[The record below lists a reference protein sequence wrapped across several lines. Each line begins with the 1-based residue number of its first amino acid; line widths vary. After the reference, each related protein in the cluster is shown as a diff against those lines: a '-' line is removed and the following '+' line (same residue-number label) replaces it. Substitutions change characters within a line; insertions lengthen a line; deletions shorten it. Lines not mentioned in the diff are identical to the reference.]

1 MVKLHLKIATQFIAL
16 LVTIM
21 FVITWTA
28 WPALAQSA
36 SASDEAQ
43 ESETSA
49 SDGEDEPADS
59 GSSESTN
66 GGDSRAAL
74 IMDASDSMMAQDVD
88 GGTRLDAAKQA
99 ANQLVDSLPE
109 TAVMG
114 MLVYGASESNAP
126 DNRER
131 GCQDIDV
138 LAPVERI
145 DKEELKGEI
154 DALEAQGYTP
164 MGNAL
169 RAAADELGSEG
180 ERSIILVSDGI
191 DTCAPPPVCEVAE
204 ELAGDGLDLAIHT
217 VGFKADEAAQAELE
231 CISEISGGIYV
242 EAENAEELGNQLEF
256 LVQRD
261 AVGYEM
267 AGTEFEYA
275 DNIDDAKWLDE
286 GQYQTHVTVSGT
298 ESEVNYFRVAVPE
311 GHNAMI
317 SVTGIPQRD
326 ATGSVASGSDGSVR
340 VNAAEV
346 SNHMDGSDCRA
357 DESMTVWRGNVDM
370 RNLFPTEPMT
380 SFIDGEEVGNCDM
393 EEWIVGHTFTAG
405 TDGELVG
412 EELGVEVNI
421 YYEPVPPEN
430 VIQLEGDFG
439 SLAQESPDVKFGEAQ
454 GVENGTS
461 FNDAPEIEPGT
472 YKNSIVAGETH
483 YYKIPVEWGQV
494 PEMAIRNRLNENI
507 DSAWLSLQLVNPVK
521 SVVED
526 TYNSQHTSNDT
537 DVSHLMSDR
546 PLRYNNRN
554 ANAGG
559 DRTSIAG
566 DHFIA
571 VSLSV
576 PWDEESLRNIDQ
588 EYELAVD
595 VTRPV
600 DEGSDWRP
608 TYEPGPES
616 SDTPPTFEAASSEAE
631 ETATESEEATDTDT
645 SNAAAEGESGGGG
658 FNGAIWGAV
667 GILVLGL
674 LAAIAVIVMRMR
686 NKQ

>member
-1 MVKLHLKIATQFIAL
+1 MVKLPLRTATQFLAL

-36 SASDEAQ
+36 STSDEVAEP
-43 ESETSA
+43 ESSA
-49 SDGEDEPADS
+49 SDTEDEPADS
-59 GSSESTN
+59 DSSESSD

-169 RAAADELGSEG
+169 RAAADELVSEG

-204 ELAGDGLDLAIHT
+204 ELAGDGFDLAIHT

-231 CISEISGGIYV
+231 CISEVSGGTYV

-286 GQYQTHVTVSGT
+286 GQYQTRVKISDSDSDVQ
-298 ESEVNYFRVAVPE
+298 YFRVAVPE
-311 GHNAMI
+311 GYNAMI
-317 SVTGIPQRD
+317 SVTGIPDRG
-326 ATGSVASGSDGSVR
+326 ATGASEAGSDGTVQI
-340 VNAAEV
+340 NAGEV
-346 SNHMDGSDCRA
+346 SNHMDGSDCDA
-357 DESMTVWRGNVDM
+357 TDSMTVSQGSVDI
-370 RNLFPTEPMT
+370 RNFFPTEPFT
-380 SFIDGEEVGNCDM
+380 SFINGEDIGNCDM
-393 EEWIVGHTFTAG
+393 DEWIIGHTFKASAQP
-405 TDGELVG
+405 ELVG

-421 YYEPVPPEN
+421 YYEPVPSED
-430 VIQLEGDFG
+430 VIQREGDNG
-439 SLAQESPDVKFGEAQ
+439 TLREESPDVKFGDAQ
-454 GVENGTS
+454 EIENGTS

-472 YKNSIVAGETH
+472 IRNSIVAGETQ

-494 PEMAIRNRLNENI
+494 PEMAIRSRLNENI
-507 DSAWLSLQLVNPVK
+507 DHNWLAVQLVNPVK
-521 SVVED
+521 SVVTD
-526 TYNSQHTSNDT
+526 THTSQYTSDGSE
-537 DVSHLMSDR
+537 VSHLMSDR
-546 PLRYNNRN
+546 PLRYNNRS
-554 ANAGG
+554 ANWGG
-559 DRTSIAG
+559 QSKAVAG

-571 VSLSV
+571 VSMSV
-576 PWDEESLRNIDQ
+576 PSQEDALKNIDQ

-608 TYEPGPES
+608 TYEPGPEP
-616 SDTPPTFEAASSEAE
+616 SDTPPTFEATSSEAE
-631 ETATESEEATDTDT
+631 ETATESDEATDTDT
-645 SNAAAEGESGGGG
+645 SSVAAEGESSGGG

>member
-1 MVKLHLKIATQFIAL
+1 MVRLPLRTVTQFLAL
-16 LVTIM
+16 LVAIM
-21 FVITWTA
+21 FATTWTT
-28 WPALAQSA
+28 WPALAQSE
-36 SASDEAQ
+36 SASDEA
-43 ESETSA
+43 EK
-49 SDGEDEPADS
+49 S
-59 GSSESTN
+59 GSESAEN
-66 GGDSRAAL
+66 SGGDSRAAL
-74 IMDASDSMMAQDVD
+74 IMDASDSMLAEDVD

-99 ANQLVDSLPE
+99 ANQLVNSLPE

-114 MLVYGASESNAP
+114 MLAYGASESNAP

-145 DKEELKGEI
+145 DKEELKSEI
-154 DALEAQGYTP
+154 GALEAQGYTP

-180 ERSIILVSDGI
+180 DRSIILVSDGI

-204 ELAGDGLDLAIHT
+204 ELAGDGFDLAIHT

-231 CISEISGGIYV
+231 CISEASGGTYV

-261 AVGYEM
+261 TVGYDM
-267 AGTEFEYA
+267 SGTEFEYA

-286 GQYQTHVTVSGT
+286 GQYQTRVKVSGT
-298 ESEVNYFRVAVPE
+298 ENDINYFRVAVPE

-317 SVTGIPQRD
+317 SVTGIALRD
-326 ATGSVASGSDGSVR
+326 STGSVASGSDGSVQ
-340 VNAAEV
+340 VDAAEV

-357 DESMTVWRGNVDM
+357 DESMTVWKGKVDM

-405 TDGELVG
+405 MDRELVG

-430 VIQLEGDFG
+430 AIQVEGDPG
-439 SLAQESPDVKFGEAQ
+439 SLAQESPGVKFGNAQ
-454 GVENGTS
+454 DIEHGTS
-461 FNDAPEIEPGT
+461 FNGAPEIEPGT
-472 YKNSIVAGETH
+472 FKNSIVAGETH

-521 SVVED
+521 SVVDD
-526 TYNSQHTSNDT
+526 THSSQQTSESSN
-537 DVSHLMSDR
+537 VSQLMVDR
-546 PLRYNNRN
+546 PLRYDNRN
-554 ANAGG
+554 VNAGG
-559 DRTSIAG
+559 QRVSIAG

-571 VSLSV
+571 VSLAV

-588 EYELAVD
+588 DYELAVD

-608 TYEPGPES
+608 TYEPGPEP
-616 SDTPPTFEAASSEAE
+616 SDSPPTFEPASSAV
-631 ETATESEEATDTDT
+631 ETAPEDAGGQGTDV
-645 SNAAAEGESGGGG
+645 SNAAAEGESNGGG
-658 FNGAIWGAV
+658 FNGAVWGAV
-667 GILVLGL
+667 GIVVLGL
-674 LAAIAVIVMRMR
+674 LAAAVVIVLRLR